1 MKQIGI
7 IGGTFDP
14 IHNGHLLL
22 AEQAREGAGLDQVI
36 FIPAKTSPFKVDQKA
51 ASGQDRLKMVE
62 LAIEGNPFF
71 SASDFELKGPDVS
84 YTINTLQEFKERWKN
99 DGKINFICGTD
110 AFLSMERWSRSDE
123 ILKEFSLIV
132 GARPRYKDKAR
143 DLLIEELYAKYGTSV
158 TKVRMPKID
167 ISSSDIKERSSAGR
181 SIRYLVPAKVEEWI
195 REEGLYR
202 SIV

>member
-7 IGGTFDP
+7 IGGTYDP
-14 IHNGHLLL
+14 IHNGHLIL
-22 AEQAREGAGLDQVI
+22 AEQARDEAGLDQVI

-51 ASGQDRLKMVE
+51 ASGKDRMKMLE

-71 SASDFELKGPDVS
+71 SVSDFELKGPDVS
-84 YTINTLQEFKERWKN
+84 YTINTLQEFKKRWKG
-99 DGKINFICGTD
+99 DGRIHFICGTD
-110 AFLSMERWSRSDE
+110 AFLSMERWSRADE

-143 DLLIEELYAKYGTSV
+143 DLMIEELHKTYGTSV
-158 TKVRMPKID
+158 QKVRMPKID
-167 ISSSDIKERSSAGR
+167 ISSSDIKERIGTGR
-181 SIRYLVPAKVEEWI
+181 SIRYLVPDKVEEWI

-202 SIV
+202 SLV